1 MASNQPTTG
10 REVLQAGVD
19 VRKIRKPIN
28 DAFAAVPI
36 EIIGEGATTSRDGR
50 RMSFSVIGEDAFY
63 IRLTERQQINGVH
76 RYGWVAVNQ
85 DRDNGTWA
93 NSPRAGNATT
103 VDWATELNDRSV
115 SVSAEHQTRRYPARV
130 NPQTGRVTFFDIHGD
145 GGNVN
150 ITSGETVLMILGDYD
165 SYANCPNVPAK
176 PPTTYNDS
184 CGDSRTN
191 TLCVPAFAYAVYQ
204 RCGYIWEKIGDTRA
218 FGVWANELNGG
229 STSAWGRFFI
239 PRWGGEI
246 DTTTGVPVP
255 SAECMGVA
263 FLATSASAL
272 SCTCPTWFTD
282 ITCLKITVTWIAQPA
297 SKPADCPQACWDQMA
312 ARWGTTEEAT
322 LSAGEEGCVLSGDI
336 GPFPIQILWTQ
347 YDWGNDCFWGPD
359 TFDPCDPCIGFGKLR
374 LSINSSSSDC
384 GNPANT
390 WMGWELQAKQ
400 LRDLLCDCNLG
411 PITLTTSET
420 VGPCGQLAQE
430 VKIECCDP
438 ASIAGLMRWY
448 DPGLGVTQS
457 NNRVSNWVDQ
467 SSNVAIKPLLG
478 SLYYPY
484 YQTLANETINNRTTI
499 GVDAA
504 RWLEN
509 NSTPLHNATAF
520 TIATVHRY
528 RTTRL
533 GNTPLN
539 TEGGVYA
546 ITGKRAVI
554 GAVENGTNW
563 TARAWYRKSTTDTQ
577 YTIDGPNLTL
587 GSVYLSI
594 ARVNYT
600 AGCEAATFEV
610 NDVVYNGTAPG
621 NGTIVANN
629 TFEFMGYADDFDF
642 FNNINNKQA
651 IPSDT
656 GDIVLY
662 NRALTDD
669 EIAVLKTYLKH
680 KYGL

>member
-36 EIIGEGATTSRDGR
+36 EIIGEGAATSRDGR

-63 IRLTERQQINGVH
+63 IRLDNKTTVNGTV
-76 RYGWVAVNQ
+76 RYGWKAVNQ
-85 DRDNGTWA
+85 DRDSGNWA
-93 NSPRAGNATT
+93 NSPRLGNAT
-103 VDWATELNDRSV
+103 DDGWATELNN
-115 SVSAEHQTRRYPARV
+115 ANLPTGTATRYPARV
-130 NPQTGRVTFFDIHGD
+130 NPQTGRVTFFQGSG

-204 RCGYIWEKIGDTRA
+204 RCGYIWEKIGDTRT

-272 SCTCPTWFTD
+272 TCTECPPWFTA

-312 ARWGTTEEAT
+312 GRWGTTEEAT
-322 LSAGEEGCVLSGDI
+322 LSAGEEGCVLSGSI

-448 DPGLGVTQS
+448 DPGANVTQS
-457 NNRVSNWVDQ
+457 GGRVSNWTDQ
-467 SSNVAIKPLLG
+467 GCSTSITQGIAIYQA
-478 SLYYPY
+478 YYGNA
-484 YQTLANETINNRTTI
+484 TNETINNRVTVGSDMI
-499 GVDAA
+499 
-504 RWLEN
+504 RWLYASN
-509 NSTPLHNATAF
+509 TSALHNATGF
-520 TIATVHRY
+520 TMATVHRY

-533 GNTPLN
+533 GNTATN
-539 TEGGVYA
+539 TQGGVYA
-546 ITGKRAVI
+546 ISGKRAVI
-554 GAVENGTNW
+554 GAVANGSNW
-563 TARAWYRKSTTDTQ
+563 TARAWYRKSATDTQ
-577 YTIDGPNLTL
+577 YTVDGPNLTL
-587 GSVYLSI
+587 DSVYLSI

-621 NGTIVANN
+621 NGTISANN
-629 TFEFMGYADDFDF
+629 VTELTGYADL
-642 FNNINNKQA
+642 FNLLNATENKQA

-669 EIAVLKTYLKH
+669 EIVVLRTYLKH